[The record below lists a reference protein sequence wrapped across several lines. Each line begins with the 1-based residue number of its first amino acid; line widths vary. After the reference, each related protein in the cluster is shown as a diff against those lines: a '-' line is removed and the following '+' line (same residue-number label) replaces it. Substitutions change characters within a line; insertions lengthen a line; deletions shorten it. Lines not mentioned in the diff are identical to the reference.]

1 MTRRVYL
8 RPNVLLEPL
17 IDQWYAWPHLI
28 SPLTAARN
36 ICHRHLPI
44 MDSYV
49 RAPQVHAAAVANPK
63 LIGGPFM
70 DYPEPRVE
78 AIAQLRDRTRA
89 RCAALI
95 ELSEAVDALVARLH
109 EAEGASLEPLYRALP
124 DPLRGCVELVYDH
137 AHRADFRVFERLL
150 YRAPYHDP
158 GRQSVLLSRVESD
171 ARPFILSTPRLPG
184 PGELHLPLAF
194 ASPAIDAL
202 FAARRESV
210 ELGALARGLEIPATL
225 EPAFAEL
232 FCEQGPAPRP
242 AFTGPGVRCRYFG
255 HACVLVE
262 SAQTSVLID
271 PLVAPV
277 TGDEP
282 PRYTDDDLPE
292 TIDTVLITHNHQDHV
307 MLETLLRLRH
317 RVGRVLVPRARV
329 GSLLDPSLRLVL
341 ESVGFTDVVEV
352 DPLDAI
358 AVAGGTITAV
368 PFLGEH
374 GDLDIASKAAWLV
387 ELDGR
392 RVLFAA
398 DSRNIDP
405 ELHRRV
411 HERLGPVDVLFIGME
426 CDGAPLAWVY
436 GPMLSRRLP
445 REHDHSR
452 RGRGCNCAEALE
464 LVRAFDPRQVYVY
477 AMGEEPWVRYLLDVV
492 YTPESEPIR
501 QSNALIAAC
510 REQGRAAER
519 LFARREIG
527 AGDV

>member
-426 CDGAPLAWVY
+426 CDGAPVSWIY
-436 GPMLSRRLP
+436 GPLFGDRLDRGFDHGRALSGS
-445 REHDHSR
+445 EHAQALALATSA
-452 RGRGCNCAEALE
+452 GAE
-464 LVRAFDPRQVYVY
+464 RCYVY
-477 AMGEEPWVRYLLDVV
+477 AMGQEPWLGFITAKL
-492 YTPESEPIR
+492 YTDASPPIVESNRFVAE
-501 QSNALIAAC
+501 C
-510 REQGRAAER
+510 RHRGWEAER
-519 LFARREIG
+519 LYGRRELM
-527 AGDV
+527 V